1 MGSGRPPR
9 RRIMDHSNFSM
20 DHGYGG
26 YIALAL
32 STEGGHLAVGRG
44 GATLFF
50 ASGASIS
57 SCDIEAIKEDCIK
70 AGLPVIDTRLVDFGV
85 VVRIAVSGPLVAVG
99 VEADEPP
106 YHALSRAP
114 LAFVAEAYLAAG
126 AMVWNQFHIP
136 GLGHA

>member
-1 MGSGRPPR
+1 
-9 RRIMDHSNFSM
+9 MDHSNYSM
-20 DHGYGG
+20 GDGYSR
-26 YIALAL
+26 YVAEALA
-32 STEGGHLAVGRG
+32 TEGGHLAVGRG

-50 ASGASIS
+50 GAGVSIS
-57 SCDIEAIKEDCIK
+57 SYDIEGIKEECIK

-85 VVRIAVSGPLVAVG
+85 VARIAINGPLVAVG
-99 VEADEPP
+99 QEPDEPP

-126 AMVWNQFHIP
+126 ALVWNQFRIP

>member
-1 MGSGRPPR
+1 
-9 RRIMDHSNFSM
+9 MDHSNYSPG
-20 DHGYGG
+20 HGYGP

-32 STEGGHLAVGRG
+32 ATEGGHLAIGRG

-57 SCDIEAIKEDCIK
+57 SCDIEAIKEECIK

-85 VVRIAVSGPLVAVG
+85 IARIAVSGPMVAVG
-99 VEADEPP
+99 VEPDEPP

-114 LAFVAEAYLAAG
+114 LAFIAEAYLAAG